1 MRWFRRLLS
10 KAASYTQPPHNRKA
24 DKRRLDPQAVTP
36 QLDISELLIEL
47 VRKEKRRDSRKET
60 KSKKSKDP
68 HLSTMPIQNVIISGA
83 GPSGL
88 LLALLLAQHPSAS
101 PIDITLFD
109 AGHGLDPRPRAAY
122 YGPAAVAVLARAG
135 GLLADIRARG
145 FDPTWMTWKKLW
157 DEGRHARVGEG
168 AELLGRIDLDSG
180 EDRTACLALDGLGRL
195 LVEHLE
201 RVGRERGNVKIR
213 WGARV
218 TGVGEEGGKAWA
230 DVEFDGEGEGM
241 GEEKGR
247 KERFRADYVVGCDGA
262 SSAVRRQLFGEKGF
276 PGRTWDEQIVAANAL
291 LESLHGK
298 EGRYHKLKRDEHETP
313 LLTPPPDQVYY
324 DFTKWGYTDIQFFIH
339 PEHWH
344 MVARLA
350 GPPTEYWRVSYGE
363 RSGLTHEELLERQP
377 AKFAAMLPG
386 HAQPGDYDLVGF
398 SPYRVHQRLAPSMR
412 VGKIMLA
419 ADAAHLCNPFGGL
432 GLTGGIVDVGGLYD
446 CLAGIHDGRADE
458 SILDVYSDVRRA
470 KWTDIIDVVSS
481 ENIRRLFG
489 QDPERAAETDEFI
502 KLINVAEKDEKV
514 RDEMRAYDFKQHYR
528 DAGSSSAADNGAVKG
543 SVGEVAGGGVGVVAA
558 ST

>member
-1 MRWFRRLLS
+1 
-10 KAASYTQPPHNRKA
+10 
-24 DKRRLDPQAVTP
+24 
-36 QLDISELLIEL
+36 
-47 VRKEKRRDSRKET
+47 
-60 KSKKSKDP
+60 
-68 HLSTMPIQNVIISGA
+68 MPIQNIIISGA

-135 GLLADIRARG
+135 SLLADIRARG
-145 FDPTWMTWKKLW
+145 FDPTWMTWKRLW

-180 EDRTACLALDGLGRL
+180 ADRTACLALDGLGRL

-247 KERFRADYVVGCDGA
+247 KERFSADYVVGCDGA

-276 PGRTWDEQIVAANAL
+276 PGRTWDEQIVAAN
-291 LESLHGK
+291 
-298 EGRYHKLKRDEHETP
+298 
-313 LLTPPPDQVYY
+313 VYY

-386 HAQPGDYDLVGF
+386 HPQPGDYDLVGF

-514 RDEMRAYDFKQHYR
+514 RDEMRASLHAIQYDFKQHYR
-528 DAGSSSAADNGAVKG
+528 DAGSSSAAGNGAVKG
-543 SVGEVAGGGVGVVAA
+543 GVGEVAGGGVGVVAA
-558 ST
+558 SN

>member
-1 MRWFRRLLS
+1 
-10 KAASYTQPPHNRKA
+10 
-24 DKRRLDPQAVTP
+24 
-36 QLDISELLIEL
+36 
-47 VRKEKRRDSRKET
+47 
-60 KSKKSKDP
+60 
-68 HLSTMPIQNVIISGA
+68 MPIQNIIISGA

-135 GLLADIRARG
+135 SLLADIRARG
-145 FDPTWMTWKKLW
+145 FDPTWMTWKRLW
-157 DEGRHARVGEG
+157 DEGRHVRVGEG

-180 EDRTACLALDGLGRL
+180 ADRTACLALDGLGRL

-201 RVGRERGNVKIR
+201 R
-213 WGARV
+213 
-218 TGVGEEGGKAWA
+218 
-230 DVEFDGEGEGM
+230 
-241 GEEKGR
+241 
-247 KERFRADYVVGCDGA
+247 
-262 SSAVRRQLFGEKGF
+262 
-276 PGRTWDEQIVAANAL
+276 
-291 LESLHGK
+291 
-298 EGRYHKLKRDEHETP
+298 
-313 LLTPPPDQVYY
+313 VYY

-386 HAQPGDYDLVGF
+386 HPQPGDYDLVGF

-514 RDEMRAYDFKQHYR
+514 RDEMRASLHAIQYDFKQHYR
-528 DAGSSSAADNGAVKG
+528 DAGSSSAAGNGAVKG
-543 SVGEVAGGGVGVVAA
+543 GVGEVAGGGVGVVAA
-558 ST
+558 SN